1 MWNEN
6 LLYIIGRTR
15 AGRVTVDAL
24 NMNRSEHVNR
34 RKLLQFMEEQSPTSQ
49 RR

>member
-1 MWNEN
+1 MWSEN

-15 AGRVTVDAL
+15 AGRATIDAL

-34 RKLLQFMEEQSPTSQ
+34 RRLLQLAEEHPST
-49 RR
+49 